1 MSSAKAFLSK
11 HLAFLA
17 IFYYSFLGRWG
28 NHLYSHSSN
37 LKALGFKKD
46 LNIRFGI
53 FFKCL
58 LSKYCKIFLLIC
70 HTCCGSPSIVTNWL
84 FKNNCQQTS
93 SWNTINSSYVQGRD
107 TSEITH
113 TVDFW
118 ESITSSFPKPLA
130 TFFNTN
136 VLFRPKWGGDSSCPM
151 TLTWKSSSIPEN
163 GWSAS

>member
-1 MSSAKAFLSK
+1 MTFIGEIIYIFIDKVQNITKATFWGEEMENIHVFKKSAMSSAKAFLSK

-70 HTCCGSPSIVTNWL
+70 HTCCGSPSIVTNRL
-84 FKNNCQQTS
+84 FKKLLS
-93 SWNTINSSYVQGRD
+93 
-107 TSEITH
+107 
-113 TVDFW
+113 
-118 ESITSSFPKPLA
+118 
-130 TFFNTN
+130 TN
-136 VLFRPKWGGDSSCPM
+136 LK
-151 TLTWKSSSIPEN
+151 LKHN
-163 GWSAS
+163 